1 MNNQHVS
8 QPSNLSRSNRS
19 VKSLLLDRHFQLKYT
34 SMIVGVAALLSLALG
49 GFLVSKVN
57 ENSRILGLENLGDAA
72 FEAHLFSA
80 DNELVISITIS
91 LALFLVLLVGLSIV
105 MTHRVVG
112 PIYVIKRHLDALAAG
127 RLPQIRGLRK
137 GDEFVD
143 CHKSLVNAIDQL
155 HNELERDIDVLS
167 AALHVL
173 ETQGEEHESGLQ
185 NQLKSLVTQKKGKLS
200 PD

>member
-137 GDEFVD
+137 GDEFVE